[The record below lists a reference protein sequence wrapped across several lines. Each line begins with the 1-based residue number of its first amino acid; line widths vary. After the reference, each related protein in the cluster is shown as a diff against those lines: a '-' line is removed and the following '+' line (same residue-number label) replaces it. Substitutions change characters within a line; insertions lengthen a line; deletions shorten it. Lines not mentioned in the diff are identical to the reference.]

1 MEVRKTR
8 GSLLLFLAALIWGAA
23 FVVQK
28 IGALHLG
35 AFTLNAARFFISGAA
50 LLPLVVFGGAI
61 KKGDLRNGEDGN
73 AAKKAAL
80 FGGVSC
86 GFVLALAAAAQ
97 QAGIESTT
105 AGKAGFITALYI
117 VFVPAARIF
126 LGRKVALPVI
136 ISVPAAVAGLYL
148 LCVNEGFSINA
159 GDALVLLCAFLF
171 TIQILLIGRFALRAD
186 VILMSCVQFFT
197 VAAISAALMFIFE
210 KPRMSDVLYC
220 WAPLMYLGVVS
231 GAAGYTLQIFGQ
243 RDTDPAVASLIF
255 SLESVFAAVAGG
267 VFLGEGLSAKELA
280 GCALVFGATMASQ
293 INFRKRTS
301 KSVNN
306 RSV

>member
-35 AFTLNAARFFISGAA
+35 AFTLNSVRFFISAAA
-50 LLPLVVFGGAI
+50 LLPLVVFGGVM
-61 KKGDLRNGEDGN
+61 KKGDLPNNDVGK
-73 AAKKAAL
+73 AARKAAL
-80 FGGVSC
+80 SGGVSC
-86 GFVLALAAAAQ
+86 GLILALAAAAQ
-97 QAGIESTT
+97 QAGIESTS

-126 LGRKVALPVI
+126 SGRKVALPVI

-148 LCVNEGFSINA
+148 LCVNEGFFINA

-171 TIQILLIGRFALRAD
+171 TFQILLIDRFAPRAD
-186 VILMSCVQFFT
+186 IILMSCVQFFT
-197 VAAISAALMFIFE
+197 AAAVSAALMLIFE
-210 KPRMSDVLYC
+210 KPRMSEILNC
-220 WAPLMYLGVVS
+220 WAPLLYLGVVS

-243 RDTDPAVASLIF
+243 KETDPAVAFLIF
-255 SLESVFAAVAGG
+255 SLESVFAALAGG
-267 VFLGEGLSAKELA
+267 VFLGEGLTGRELA

-301 KSVNN
+301 KNANN